1 MLQKKFYFFKTE
13 DSQMDIKKEH
23 NLARLK
29 FQSRLNE
36 ITEPWEEIPSNEIP
50 EPLKD
55 FAKYLLVITTFLA
68 EDIDTSDQRKNI
80 SFKKSDDIWLFTL
93 LTNWIETNPVISDQ
107 DKKEYSGTVGAIR
120 LAMQFFAVNVIL
132 DVNNTGLSIDELS
145 AKLKGSGT
153 IMAEQSK
160 MERRLR
166 DIENELGGDDLLAPR
181 TIKYFKVGD
190 SVPEQPELGTVKN
203 IEFDESIN
211 SYIVEFENG
220 SPRKSVSGSSFGVM
234 SHFTASASH
243 YYITS
248 YSEDVSNQKT

>member
-1 MLQKKFYFFKTE
+1 
-13 DSQMDIKKEH
+13 MDIKKEH

-68 EDIDTSDQRKNI
+68 EDIDTNDQRKNI

-132 DVNNTGLSIDELS
+132 DVNNTGLSINELS

-166 DIENELGGDDLLAPR
+166 DIENELGFLVALGVESSTLSKGDLRHLPTDLDRESLSNEIYN
-181 TIKYFKVGD
+181 TFKKRRGNDKVLL
-190 SVPEQPELGTVKN
+190 S
-203 IEFDESIN
+203 
-211 SYIVEFENG
+211 
-220 SPRKSVSGSSFGVM
+220 RKRK
-234 SHFTASASH
+234 
-243 YYITS
+243 
-248 YSEDVSNQKT
+248 DQLR

>member
-1 MLQKKFYFFKTE
+1 
-13 DSQMDIKKEH
+13 MDIKKKH

-55 FAKYLLVITTFLA
+55 FAKYLLAITTFLA

-166 DIENELGGDDLLAPR
+166 DIENELGFLVALGVESSTMPKGDLRHLPTDLDGESLSNEIYN
-181 TIKYFKVGD
+181 TFKKRRGNDKVLL
-190 SVPEQPELGTVKN
+190 S
-203 IEFDESIN
+203 
-211 SYIVEFENG
+211 
-220 SPRKSVSGSSFGVM
+220 RKRR
-234 SHFTASASH
+234 
-243 YYITS
+243 
-248 YSEDVSNQKT
+248 DQLR